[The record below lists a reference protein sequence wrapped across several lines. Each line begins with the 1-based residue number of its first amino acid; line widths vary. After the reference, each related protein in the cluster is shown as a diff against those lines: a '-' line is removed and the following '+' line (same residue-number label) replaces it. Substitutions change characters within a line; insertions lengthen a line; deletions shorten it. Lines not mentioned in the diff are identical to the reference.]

1 MSKLTTLNEFIM
13 DREDDFEFA
22 TGELSRLLNDIAVAN
37 ENSEGYI
44 DETYGLLVAALQV
57 KDREYESLDEMLD
70 SAPLA

>member
-1 MSKLTTLNEFIM
+1 MNY
-13 DREDDFEFA
+13 RDDDQMKDFVEYNDLGLPLA
-22 TGELSRLLNDIAVAN
+22 YLLLNDIAVAN